1 MRWTSSQPGE
11 TDAVTAR
18 WVVMSMWSD
27 LRAGMSSRVTTHTLC
42 EGFLDAGSII
52 RPNSG
57 QPWDSCLRWPP
68 PKRGVVVFRFL
79 TARRVARPGLA
90 HHR

>member
-57 QPWDSCLRWPP
+57 QPWDSLPALAAP
-68 PKRGVVVFRFL
+68 Q
-79 TARRVARPGLA
+79 ARCRSVSISHRQRVARPGLA